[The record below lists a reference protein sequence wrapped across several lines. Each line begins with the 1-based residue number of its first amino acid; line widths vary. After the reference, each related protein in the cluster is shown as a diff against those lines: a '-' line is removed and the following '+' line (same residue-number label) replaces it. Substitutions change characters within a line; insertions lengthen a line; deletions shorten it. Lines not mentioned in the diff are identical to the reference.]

1 MPMLEPCVAMI
12 TSQQPSTEALPA
24 KQRPE
29 VMPTVGASAL
39 IRPQVSKPRVPPPP
53 PPSVSPGRPPP
64 PSQKNT
70 VGSIQRSASSITRS
84 ILAWL

>member
-1 MPMLEPCVAMI
+1 MPMFEPLVAMI

-29 VMPTVGASAL
+29 VMPIIGATPDMA
-39 IRPQVSKPRVPPPP
+39 PQSSKPRTKLP

-70 VGSIQRSASSITRS
+70 VGMRCWIESSISRS
-84 ILAWL
+84 ILWWL